1 MRIVLASIPAFA
13 LMLCAGS
20 GFAQAQPQEVSQPG
34 SYPATTGPG
43 ISGTEAETRIIC
55 RPFSHEGMVIWDK
68 HNCHTLREWEIIR
81 YRNGQAVDEVQRR
94 ALTAN

>member
-1 MRIVLASIPAFA
+1 MRIVLASLPAFA
-13 LMLCAGS
+13 LMLGAGS
-20 GFAQAQPQEVSQPG
+20 AFVQAQPQEISQPG
-34 SYPATTGPG
+34 SNPATTGPG
-43 ISGTEAETRIIC
+43 ISGAEAGNRIVC